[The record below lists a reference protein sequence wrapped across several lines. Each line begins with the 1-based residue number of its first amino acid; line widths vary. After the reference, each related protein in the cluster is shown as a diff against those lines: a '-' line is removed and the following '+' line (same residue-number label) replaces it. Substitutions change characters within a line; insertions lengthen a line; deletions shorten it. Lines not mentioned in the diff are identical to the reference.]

1 MYNARLSRA
10 ALLAALLIAGPA
22 LATAQAQGDSPVE
35 PGQTFTGTVVTVTDG
50 DTYDLRRSIGGKAT
64 VRLHSIDAPESTQS
78 YGRAATRA
86 ARYITEKKS
95 VRVVARGP

>member
-1 MYNARLSRA
+1 LNFSRYPKGEVQFNRHIGLSMYNARLSRA

-50 DTYDLRRSIGGKAT
+50 DTYDLRRSIGGKVT
-64 VRLHSIDAPESTQS
+64 IRLHGIDGEPS
-78 YGRAATRA
+78 
-86 ARYITEKKS
+86 
-95 VRVVARGP
+95 